1 MLLDTVE
8 PELSLLDTMESGAE
22 GRARVLHFA
31 GKDWAVNRPPIREY
45 VEIVGAAIT
54 LYDAQLITEAD
65 TSLRMQQRQR
75 QAAARYSFDYLIGN
89 SAYIGRAHFL
99 TPITNAHLVF

>member
-1 MLLDTVE
+1 
-8 PELSLLDTMESGAE
+8 MESGAE

-31 GKDWAVNRPPIREY
+31 GKDWAVNRTPIREY
-45 VEIVGAAIT
+45 GEIVGAAIT

-75 QAAARYSFDYLIGN
+75 QAAARYSFDNLIGN
-89 SAYIGRAHFL
+89 SACFRRAIGSARRFSQTEQIGRASCRER
-99 TPITNAHLVF
+99 VCQYV